1 MSNYFTVS
9 CSRCRR
15 SVRVQSV
22 SVFPRGGYSYGIR
35 CICGM
40 AVEVDGAPGEGIPQ
54 SFKREAEKRRIAAD
68 IAHQIDHD
76 RRGLPASDGKARLR
90 AARMRLP
97 VQQPDQTWLVYHLDE
112 HTRVFYESK
121 SRNYVLI
128 GPGRDHDR
136 FQTVQELVN
145 HLDDY

>member
-1 MSNYFTVS
+1 MSDYFTVR
-9 CSRCRR
+9 CSRCRS
-15 SVRVQSV
+15 SVRVQDV

-35 CICGM
+35 CTCGM
-40 AVEVDGAPGEGIPQ
+40 AVEVDGAPGEGIPE
-54 SFKREAEKRRIAAD
+54 SLKRDAEQWRIAAE

-90 AARMRLP
+90 AARLSRP

-112 HTRVFYESK
+112 HTEVFYESK

-128 GPGRDHDR
+128 ALGHDHGR
-136 FQTVQELVN
+136 FKTVEELVN
-145 HLDDY
+145 HLDNY